1 MAALLGYWLV
11 IASTT
16 VLYSHFG
23 LHGSFLVCSLACGN
37 ASFSFEHW
45 WITFQAETMT
55 SPWVSLTTAPNMLY
69 APWMSLTTAPNM
81 LYAALPVVT
90 CIAAFTSTLYHQ
102 HPSYRG
108 FTASSPY
115 PHQLSAASRVDCILS
130 WQHHLSGA
138 SPFLL
143 CLPPTD
149 PVGGCYWRCRYWGGG
164 AVSCSPGPE
173 RGRSIIDFLVKYITS
188 AWATN
193 LWGMTSQIHHSEFH
207 VSFVLPTTLIGYRSL
222 SEPLS
227 FWGVGRAKK
236 TKKDSN
242 RTISIISKCL
252 FFLLR
257 LSEVVGSR

>member
-16 VLYSHFG
+16 VLYSHFSLQG
-23 LHGSFLVCSLACGN
+23 GFLVCSLACGT

-55 SPWVSLTTAPNMLY
+55 CPWVSLTTAPNMLY
-69 APWMSLTTAPNM
+69 AV
-81 LYAALPVVT
+81 LPVVT
-90 CIAAFTSTLYHQ
+90 CIAAFTSTLYHNTL
-102 HPSYRG
+102 S
-108 FTASSPY
+108 TEASPHWSMY
-115 PHQLSAASRVDCILS
+115 PHQLSAASHVDCIPS
-130 WQHHLSGA
+130 WQYHLSGA
-138 SPFLL
+138 SSFLL

-149 PVGGCYWRCRYWGGG
+149 PVGGCYWRCRCGGGG

-173 RGRSIIDFLVKYITS
+173 RGRSIIDFLVKYTTS

-193 LWGMTSQIHHSEFH
+193 LWAMTSQIHHSEFN
-207 VSFVLPTTLIGYRSL
+207 VSFVLPATLIGYRPL

-236 TKKDSN
+236 NKKESN

-252 FFLLR
+252 FFSWGCR
-257 LSEVVGSR
+257 